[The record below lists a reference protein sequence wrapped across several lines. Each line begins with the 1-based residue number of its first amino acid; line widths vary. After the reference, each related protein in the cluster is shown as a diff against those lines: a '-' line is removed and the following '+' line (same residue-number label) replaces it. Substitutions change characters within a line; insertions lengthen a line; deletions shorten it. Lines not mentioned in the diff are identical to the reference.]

1 MEYVTFLPMLY
12 IWTDVSILSYLK
24 MLLYTK
30 DFIPDIYEKQL
41 NNLKLHKY
49 YISICTNCMSIFEA
63 NANISSQHNI
73 HTKANIYNIGGN
85 VRSVTFVETVKT
97 SI

>member
-1 MEYVTFLPMLY
+1 MACVTFLPMLY
-12 IWTDVSILSYLK
+12 IWTDVSILSYVK
-24 MLLYTK
+24 MLPYAK
-30 DFIPDIYEKQL
+30 DFIPDICWKQL

-63 NANISSQHNI
+63 NANILSQHNI
-73 HTKANIYNIGGN
+73 DTKANIYIGRN